1 MYADLSLREYLTET
15 ASSTPV
21 PGGGSVAALSAS
33 LAAALAEMVAGLT
46 VGRTGFE
53 TVQSEME
60 EICRET
66 ATLRTRCIEDIDRDP
81 EAYQKVLD
89 AYKLPKESNEE
100 KEFRA
105 QSIQEAMKGAAAVP
119 LSLAEKAYQILSMA
133 DSVVQ
138 KGNRNA
144 VTDGAVAALMARAA
158 GLAALYN
165 VRINLTAIKDEEFV
179 NEITRKVN
187 RLEKTFISQEKDI
200 LSHMEI

>member
-1 MYADLSLREYLTET
+1 MYADLSLRDYLTET

-53 TVQSEME
+53 TVQTEME
-60 EICRET
+60 DICRET
-66 ATLRTRCIEDIDRDP
+66 AVLRIRCIEDIDRDP

-89 AYKLPKESNEE
+89 AYRLPKESIEE

-105 QSIQEAMKGAAAVP
+105 QSIQEAMKGAATVP
-119 LSLAEKAYQILSMA
+119 LSLAEKACQILSLA

-165 VRINLTAIKDEEFV
+165 VRINLTAIKDEDFV

-187 RLEKTFISQEKDI
+187 SLEKTFINQEKDI
-200 LSHMEI
+200 LSHLEV

>member
-1 MYADLSLREYLTET
+1 MYADLSLRDYLKET

-46 VGRTGFE
+46 VGRTGYE
-53 TVQSEME
+53 TAHTEME

-66 ATLRTRCIEDIDRDP
+66 AALRLRCIEDIDRDP

-89 AYKLPKESNEE
+89 AYRLPKESMEE
-100 KEFRA
+100 KEFRV
-105 QSIQEAMKGAAAVP
+105 QSIQEAMKGAATVP
-119 LSLAEKAYQILSMA
+119 LSLAEKAYDILTMA
-133 DSVVQ
+133 DSVVK

-144 VTDGAVAALMARAA
+144 VTDGAVAAMMARAA

-165 VRINLTAIKDEEFV
+165 VRINLTAIKDEDFV

-187 RLEKTFISQEKDI
+187 SLEKTFINQEKDI
-200 LSHMEI
+200 LSHLEI

>member
-1 MYADLSLREYLTET
+1 MYADLSLRDYLKET

-46 VGRTGFE
+46 VGRTGYE
-53 TVQSEME
+53 TVHTEME

-66 ATLRTRCIEDIDRDP
+66 AALRIRCIEYIDRDP

-89 AYKLPKESNEE
+89 AYRLPKESNEE
-100 KEFRA
+100 KTFRA
-105 QSIQEAMKGAAAVP
+105 QSIQEAMKGAATVP
-119 LSLAEKAYQILSMA
+119 LSLAENAYQILSIA
-133 DSVVQ
+133 DSVVR

-144 VTDGAVAALMARAA
+144 ATDGAVAAMMARAA

-165 VRINLTAIKDEEFV
+165 VRINLSAIKDEDLV
-179 NEITRKVN
+179 NEIARKVN
-187 RLEKTFISQEKDI
+187 RLEKTFINQEKDI
-200 LSHMEI
+200 LSHLEI

>member
-1 MYADLSLREYLTET
+1 MYADLSLRDYLTET

-53 TVQSEME
+53 TVQTEME
-60 EICRET
+60 DICRET
-66 ATLRTRCIEDIDRDP
+66 AVLRIRCIEDIDRDP

-89 AYKLPKESNEE
+89 AYRLPKESIEE

-105 QSIQEAMKGAAAVP
+105 QSIQEAMKGAATVP
-119 LSLAEKAYQILSMA
+119 LSLAEKACQILSLA

-165 VRINLTAIKDEEFV
+165 VRINLTAIKDEDFV

-187 RLEKTFISQEKDI
+187 SLEKTFINQEKVI
-200 LSHMEI
+200 LSHLEV